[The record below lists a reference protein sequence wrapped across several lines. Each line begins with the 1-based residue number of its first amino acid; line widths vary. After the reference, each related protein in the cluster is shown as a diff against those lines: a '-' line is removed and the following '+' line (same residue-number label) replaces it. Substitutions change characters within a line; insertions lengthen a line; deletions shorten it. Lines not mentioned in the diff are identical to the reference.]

1 MNSQKD
7 KLKTTF
13 FISLFMDINL
23 ELLDWTIENENKLKD
38 QQVIIYYFSLTTCPH
53 CKRGIKWLLER
64 NISFKWLYLDK
75 LPSEMKNSLKNW
87 IQDNYNLSTR
97 MGTPFVIFR
106 KNQKEFI
113 SNGYDPSYWA
123 SKI

>member
-1 MNSQKD
+1 MISQKD

-13 FISLFMDINL
+13 FISLFMDIDL
-23 ELLDWTIENENKLKD
+23 ELLDWNIENEDKLKD

-64 NISFKWLYLDK
+64 KIGFKWLYLDK
-75 LPSEMKNSLKNW
+75 LQLEMKNSVKNW
-87 IQDNYNLSTR
+87 IQDKYKLPTR

-106 KNQKEFI
+106 KNHTDFI

-123 SKI
+123 SKV